1 MGRDNNP
8 CGATLQPRSRE
19 RAAIKDRERI
29 EGPAPSAV
37 KFRSPSLN
45 SITVTLPG
53 GLLDVSAGAVVLPDM
68 AEFRIVDSRTR

>member
-19 RAAIKDRERI
+19 RGAVKDRERI
-29 EGPAPSAV
+29 ERTGPEHGEFWP
-37 KFRSPSLN
+37 PSLN

>member
-19 RAAIKDRERI
+19 RGAVKDRERI
-29 EGPAPSAV
+29 ERTGSEQV
-37 KFRSPSLN
+37 KFWSRLN
-45 SITVTLPG
+45 SITVTMPG

-68 AEFRIVDSRTR
+68 AEFRIVDSGTR